1 MMSKSNNPRSNP
13 KLPRLARAAAVA
25 LALGSALGCTAYAT
39 YKPPVPPDC
48 SVMNAYD
55 IDTIDAEFMMAWSSK
70 DGTPDASMSTD
81 AGTLA
86 DGPLC
91 GDTNVLVVNANHN
104 NDWGSLF
111 GFYAFGRKDE
121 STREGLSF
129 WARAPGNTGKAFT
142 VLLDDL
148 NTYDPYVKCTA
159 DGGTVLPPGDAGAFC
174 TTYCNLDA
182 GSTGTPTIYDP
193 SSGMILS
200 SGTSVAPPPANA
212 CGNEYSTEVVVTGNW
227 QFYTIPFDQFQ
238 QTPSKPNRVPNAVFT
253 ETGTAP
259 GTTLLTSAIMNMIF
273 RFPKESAED
282 LWLSHLGFY
291 SRKVAG
297 APAADG
303 GVDRCSGC

>member
-1 MMSKSNNPRSNP
+1 MMSNNLRSNVRS
-13 KLPRLARAAAVA
+13 PRLARAGAVA
-25 LALGSALGCTAYAT
+25 LAFSSALGCTAYST

-55 IDTIDAEFMMAWSSK
+55 IENIDAELTKAWSSK
-70 DGTPDASMSTD
+70 DNTDGSISTD
-81 AGTLA
+81 AGTIPG
-86 DGPLC
+86 GPLC
-91 GDTNVLVVNANHN
+91 GDGNVLVVKGDHD

-142 VLLDDL
+142 LLLDDL
-148 NTYDPYVKCTA
+148 NTYDPYVSCTP

-174 TTYCNLDA
+174 TTYCTLDA
-182 GSTGTPTIYDP
+182 GASGTPPTYGPD
-193 SSGMILS
+193 GTLLS

-212 CGNEYSTEVVVTGNW
+212 CGNEYSTEVVVTGDW
-227 QFYTIPFDQFQ
+227 QFYTIPFDRFQ
-238 QTPSKPNRVPNAVFT
+238 QAHNPNKVPNAVFT
-253 ETGTAP
+253 ETGSAP
-259 GTTLLTSAIMNMIF
+259 GTTLMTSAIMNMIF

-282 LWLSHLGFY
+282 LWISDLGFY
-291 SRKVAG
+291 SKKAVG

>member
-1 MMSKSNNPRSNP
+1 MMSNDSRSVV
-13 KLPRLARAAAVA
+13 RLLRVARAGAVA

-48 SVMNAYD
+48 SVMNVYD
-55 IDTIDAEFMMAWSSK
+55 IDTIDTVLTMAWSSK
-70 DGTPDASMSTD
+70 DNTPDGSVSTD
-81 AGTLA
+81 AGTFP

-91 GDTNVLVVNANHN
+91 GDGNVLVVKSNHD

-111 GFYAFGRKDE
+111 GFYAFGKKDE

-142 VLLDDL
+142 VLLDDP
-148 NTYDPYVKCTA
+148 NTYDPYVSCTA
-159 DGGTVLPPGDAGAFC
+159 DGGTVLPPGDAGSFC
-174 TTYCNLDA
+174 TTYCTLDA
-182 GSTGTPTIYDP
+182 GMGGTPPTYGPD
-193 SSGMILS
+193 GTLLS

-212 CGNEYSTEVVVTGNW
+212 CGNEYSTEVVVTQNW

-238 QTPSKPNRVPNAVFT
+238 QQPAKPNRVPNAVFT
-253 ETGTAP
+253 ETGTVP
-259 GTTLLTSAIMNMIF
+259 GTPLLTSAIMNMIF
-273 RFPKESAED
+273 RFPKESPED
-282 LWLSHLGFY
+282 LWISHLGFY
-291 SRKVAG
+291 RKKVAG